1 MRNTRQILD
10 SLRKNG
16 YVVTNGEVSKN
27 GKRIGGILFGNPN
40 GKLSRVQNGIRYTVT
55 CDGVTWNIDCEAGES
70 KPAYKVIRR
79 VKIVNHIAGR

>member
-27 GKRIGGILFGNPN
+27 GKTLGGILFGNPN
-40 GKLSRVQNGIRYTVT
+40 GKLSRVQNGIRYTVS
-55 CDGVTWNIDCEAGES
+55 CDGVMWNIDVEVGES
-70 KPAYKVIRR
+70 KPNYKIVKR
-79 VKIVNHIAGR
+79 VKIINHIAGK